1 MYQLFFPSVK
11 IKNKLSKK
19 PQNICSLLGQL
30 PVMVPSH
37 APDTDAADWLRVEQA
52 AVFRVNQGQ
61 HAILELQQHSFT
73 L

>member
-1 MYQLFFPSVK
+1 MIGRLW
-11 IKNKLSKK
+11 
-19 PQNICSLLGQL
+19 GQL

-52 AVFRVNQGQ
+52 AVLRVNQGQ